1 MFEDKQSLF
10 PTFLGCGAFLLY
22 GAAQLVAG
30 YQGIAHHVGQGWAIA
45 AAVAAFL
52 RFVFP
57 LTLGAFFGARDV
69 WGWHWAAAAL
79 FTFPAILAGLALIL
93 AAPLRPYCNS
103 TTTAGTSTDKNK
115 FDNPLDSQTDVYTLT
130 P

>member
-10 PTFLGCGAFLLY
+10 PTFLGCGVFLLY

-30 YQGIAHHVGQGWAIA
+30 YQGIAHHVGTGWAIA
-45 AAVAAFL
+45 
-52 RFVFP
+52 
-57 LTLGAFFGARDV
+57 
-69 WGWHWAAAAL
+69 
-79 FTFPAILAGLALIL
+79 
-93 AAPLRPYCNS
+93 
-103 TTTAGTSTDKNK
+103 GTSTAKNK